1 MKIHMALT
9 KRDAAIIAFKKAL
22 PERKF
27 NETVIKILR
36 SDLKGVMPDAPI
48 SFEIDS
54 GIPKTSTKLDLPADL
69 VKEMKDKYKI
79 KKGSFTTV
87 IKKILKEYIRHNRI
101 RPNHPLIS
109 IRILKPKFEQDLRDT
124 ENVKNLFADQPDKY
138 QQQFFEYKA
147 ILDRDLPL

>member
-36 SDLKGVMPDAPI
+36 AALKGVMPDKPI

-54 GIPKTSTKLDLPADL
+54 GVPKTSTKLDLPADL

-87 IKKILKEYIRHNRI
+87 IKKILKEYIRHNRKM
-101 RPNHPLIS
+101 PNHPS
-109 IRILKPKFEQDLRDT
+109 TGIRILNPKFEQDLRDT

-147 ILDRDLPL
+147 ILDRDLPQ

>member
-36 SDLKGVMPDAPI
+36 AALKGVMPDKPI

-54 GIPKTSTKLDLPADL
+54 GVPKTSTKLDLPADL
-69 VKEMKDKYKI
+69 VKEMKDKYKT

-87 IKKILKEYIRHNRI
+87 IKKILKEYIRHNRKM
-101 RPNHPLIS
+101 PNHPSIS

-138 QQQFFEYKA
+138 QQQLFEYKA
-147 ILDRDLPL
+147 ILDRDLPQ